1 MDTKDIGAL
10 DIDELTPAQL
20 RKVIRR
26 LLAKGGVKE
35 EDAEKDM
42 EKAEE
47 EREKLSKLR
56 EESNGK
62 GPSPEVEK
70 DDLPEELQ
78 ESVAEKKDSD
88 KKGG

>member
-1 MDTKDIGAL
+1 
-10 DIDELTPAQL
+10 
-20 RKVIRR
+20 VIRR
-26 LLAKGGVKE
+26 LLAKGDQGDSEKE
-35 EDAEKDM
+35 LD
-42 EKAEE
+42 KAEE

-78 ESVAEKKDSD
+78 ESASGKKDEG
-88 KKGG
+88 KKGSGK